1 MNKHAIVIGGG
12 PGGLVTAHALAR
24 RNWQVTLLERAD
36 YPSADVS
43 GPQPRRG
50 APQSHCLHMLMGAG
64 AAVLDAIVPGWRS
77 SIMQHG
83 AVPFDPLRDAAIR
96 LPSGWLPRVA
106 SGITMYACS
115 RTLLERVLYAELGRH
130 PMARVIQNCQVVG
143 LDMRGT
149 EVTGVQVAS
158 GETLGADLV
167 VDVSGTASRLP
178 QWISYHNLWDKDA
191 DWPETVVDSPWQYA
205 SRWVQLAAG
214 QIPDWQCLTAAP
226 ERGGQRAAM
235 MLRAEGDLW
244 NVVLLGRDGQ
254 VMPQNDAH
262 FSAFTAS
269 LADGRLNAALKG
281 ADNVSPIHHYGRTKN
296 RLRHPERMPLWPKG
310 LAMLGDSVMTLD
322 PYFGLGMTNAARGAV
337 LLADHAV
344 RAGNAPFDGVSFQ
357 KDLADLNA
365 SPWQLVTGRNLQS
378 VHVPGD
384 AARLAEVYAAAPSS
398 PTIARAILEVQHLL
412 RPADSLTREIAA

>member
-12 PGGLVTAHALAR
+12 PGGLATAHALAR

-36 YPSADVS
+36 YPNANVS

-64 AAVLDAIVPGWRS
+64 AAALDAIVPGWRH

-83 AVPFDPLRDAAIR
+83 AVPFDPLREAAIR
-96 LPSGWLPRVA
+96 LPSGWLPRVT

-115 RTLLERVLYAELGRH
+115 RTLLERVLHEELGRY
-130 PMARVIQNCQVVG
+130 PKAQVIQNSQVFG
-143 LDMRGT
+143 LDIKGT

-178 QWISYHNLWDKDA
+178 QWMAYHDLWDKDA
-191 DWPETVVDSPWQYA
+191 DLPETVVDSPWQYA
-205 SRWVQLAAG
+205 SRWVRLAAG

-254 VMPQNDAH
+254 VMPQNDAQ

-269 LADGRLNAALKG
+269 LAEGRLNAALKG
-281 ADNVSPIHHYGRTKN
+281 AEIVSPIHHYGRTKN
-296 RLRHPERMPLWPKG
+296 RLRHLERLPHWPKG

-322 PYFGLGMTNAARGAV
+322 PYFGLGMTNAARAAV
-337 LLADHAV
+337 VLADHVDQADDL
-344 RAGNAPFDGVSFQ
+344 PFDGACFQ
-357 KDLADLNA
+357 KALADLNA
-365 SPWQLVTGRNLQS
+365 SPWQLVTGRDLQG
-378 VHVPGD
+378 VHAPGD

-412 RPADSLTREIAA
+412 RPVDSLTREIAA